1 MARYFT
7 DTFPVTSVSL
17 ADYTPTKKIKPDSDP
32 KPKHLKTIVKWMV
45 RDFTNG
51 EALKWHRGGDYTIV
65 FLKGQKSIDIYKDD
79 IDHTKDLNKKG
90 NRFSGDPLILKKG
103 DECLLMYEDRF
114 GIVHW
119 ELISYTDN
127 PHTFSAR

>member
-7 DTFPVTSVSL
+7 DTYPVTSVSL
-17 ADYTPTKKIKPDSDP
+17 ADYTPTEKIISDSDP
-32 KPKHLKTIVKWMV
+32 KPKHLKTVVKWMV

-51 EALKWHRGGDYTIV
+51 EALKWHRDGDYTIV

-79 IDHTKDLNKKG
+79 IDETKDLDSVV
-90 NRFSGDPLILKKG
+90 FSTDPIVLKPG
-103 DECLLMYEDRF
+103 DECLLMDEDRF

-119 ELISYTDN
+119 ELISYADN
-127 PHTFSAR
+127 PHIFSAR